1 MTYFSYL
8 IPKISHEVLAKI
20 AITLRK
26 RPLDDKGIKVLS
38 EHSAPIVFQLLFSII
53 VTCAFAWTFLLAC
66 KLIGQRYF
74 PTFDLTNTY
83 FNTFFILVSIA
94 AGMRIVSAVNS
105 IYLLFTSPIKFYT
118 LAMRTLDGKELDD
131 FLDKVKP
138 EK

>member
-1 MTYFSYL
+1 MTYFTYL
-8 IPKISHEVLAKI
+8 IPKIPHEILAKI

-38 EHSAPIVFQLLFSII
+38 EYSAPIVFRLLFSIM
-53 VTCAFAWTFLLAC
+53 VTCAFAWSFLLVS

-74 PTFDLTNTY
+74 PAFDLTNSY
-83 FNTFFILVSIA
+83 FTSIFILVSIA

>member
-1 MTYFSYL
+1 MTYFTYL
-8 IPKISHEVLAKI
+8 IPKIPHEILAKI

-38 EHSAPIVFQLLFSII
+38 EYSAPIVFRLLFSIM
-53 VTCAFAWTFLLAC
+53 VTCAFAWSFLLVS

-74 PTFDLTNTY
+74 PAFDLTNSY
-83 FNTFFILVSIA
+83 FTSIFILVSIA
-94 AGMRIVSAVNS
+94 AGMRIVSAVHS

>member
-1 MTYFSYL
+1 MTYFTYL
-8 IPKISHEVLAKI
+8 IPKIPHEVLAKI

-26 RPLDDKGIKVLS
+26 RPLDDEGIKVLS
-38 EHSAPIVFQLLFSII
+38 EYSAPIVFRLLFSIM
-53 VTCAFAWTFLLAC
+53 VTCAFAWSFLLVS

-74 PTFDLTNTY
+74 PTFDLTNSY
-83 FNTFFILVSIA
+83 FTSIFILVSIA